1 MGLMWVLSGSLMAA
15 KDLSITSTSQTGK
28 EDEKDKEKE
37 EEERRDGIRGNEEC
51 LLQEKNQSGTCSTPL
66 PVG

>member
-1 MGLMWVLSGSLMAA
+1 MKAPKEKTVEELSTQT
-15 KDLSITSTSQTGK
+15 DLIRSQLEALQSSTGK

-51 LLQEKNQSGTCSTPL
+51 LF
-66 PVG
+66 